1 LRKTLIILLIL
12 FLFSS
17 CGNNLKQRKLDVAI
31 IGKADDSYWND
42 VKTGAESAGKVLGV
56 NVHFYVPKKQDPA
69 WQIRKLEEIIGKSI
83 DGVAVAPSD
92 PKSIT
97 SIMTNIV
104 QSDVPCLALET
115 DVAKGRHAYIGTGN
129 YYAGQQAGEAM
140 IEILN
145 SIGKIDIVTDTSVP
159 DFLQRVQG
167 FKDAIAEHE
176 NVSVDVTLDKPYS
189 YIQPADIG
197 SMLGIDGKTTGK
209 PANPEINS
217 IFCAS
222 DSIGLVVAKALK
234 KANKTEQIKIVCIG
248 ESVDVMKAVSENL
261 IQVAISRRPYR
272 LGYSCVLVL
281 HNMIKAGINNTLT
294 ILPKSEII
302 DPGVVVLTPSNIDEY
317 REQLIKR
324 GIKVKF

>member
-1 LRKTLIILLIL
+1 LRNAIIILLIIS
-12 FLFSS
+12 LFSS
-17 CGNNLKQRKLDVAI
+17 CGNPLKQKQPDIAI

-42 VKTGAESAGKVLGV
+42 VKAGAEAAGKDLGV
-56 NVHFYVPKKQDPA
+56 NVKFYVPQKQDPA
-69 WQIRKLEEIIGKSI
+69 WQIRKLEEIISKSI
-83 DGVAVAPSD
+83 DGIAVAPSD

-97 SIMTNIV
+97 SLMTDIV
-104 QSDVPCLALET
+104 QSEIPCLALET

-129 YYAGQQAGEAM
+129 YYAGQQAGESM
-140 IEILN
+140 MEILN
-145 SIGKIDIVTDTSVP
+145 FKGKIAIVTDPSVP

-167 FKDAIAEHE
+167 FKDMMAEHE
-176 NVSVDVTLDKPYS
+176 NVEVAITLEKQYDT
-189 YIQPADIG
+189 IQTDDIE
-197 SMLGIDGKTTGK
+197 SMLGIDGTTGK
-209 PANPEINS
+209 PSNPEING
-217 IFCAS
+217 IFCIS

-248 ESVDVMKAVSENL
+248 ESPEIMKAVSKNS

-281 HNMIKAGINNTLT
+281 YDMIKAGINNTLM

-302 DPGVVVLTPSNIDEY
+302 DPGVVVVTPSTIGEY